1 MKYIKLDK
9 VSFRYEDKV
18 IFDEINIKFN
28 TGITFLIGNNG
39 SAKSTLLKIIGK
51 KLPFLGDIK
60 FDINKN
66 VEIFYLDTLYVNSL
80 TGSINKLLNEDVIEL
95 LDLELYKDDDVSSL
109 SFPLRIKVSLGI
121 LLMSNSSYIIIDNML
136 CWLNKIDKE
145 LILKQIK
152 KVFKNSVI
160 IISTNNLEDTL
171 NANRIVLLKDGK
183 VLLEK
188 DIKEFYTNEKIL
200 VDNGFI
206 LPFIVDLSL
215 KLELYNI
222 VDKIYFDQRKLVNNL
237 WK

>member
-28 TGITFLIGNNG
+28 AGITFLIGNNG

-66 VEIFYLDTLYVNSL
+66 VEIFYLDTLYVNNL

-152 KVFKNSVI
+152 KVFKNSVV